1 MPKQACRPNVGSD
14 HSSYTSWILTPDGA
28 EWPSKSDEELNPYI
42 RWRKMLWSWHKAIDR
57 GWKDEDF
64 ILLVKQINDAI
75 ERTTESKFT
84 ITPTG
89 IWENASDLLP
99 VLCDLER

>member
-1 MPKQACRPNVGSD
+1 
-14 HSSYTSWILTPDGA
+14 
-28 EWPSKSDEELNPYI
+28 
-42 RWRKMLWSWHKAIDR
+42 MLWSWHKAIDR

-99 VLCDLER
+99 SSVIWKDETQNVVDPIRLVTLWGCYFTLLLIR